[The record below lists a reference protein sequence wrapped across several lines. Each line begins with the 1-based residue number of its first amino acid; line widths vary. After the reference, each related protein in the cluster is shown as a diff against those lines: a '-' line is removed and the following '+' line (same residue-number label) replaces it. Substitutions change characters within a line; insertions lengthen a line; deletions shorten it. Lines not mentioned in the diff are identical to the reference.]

1 MIYLLHGDD
10 TASSRNFLTGLTEGF
25 KTTILD
31 GKSLGI
37 SELEEKMLSTS
48 LFFDKKA
55 VVVENLLSKN
65 PKKKDFISF
74 LNLQRD
80 GVLLI
85 LWEDKKVIKN
95 AFSDLKNVTVK
106 EFSLPQVYFEFLDSF
121 APHQVAKLYQ
131 MYHLLLLTTDATQI
145 FYSLLKRLRAL
156 LILQSNSSSMETD
169 KMSPWQLGKLRNQVR
184 LWPKEK
190 LVSFYSKL
198 QDTEIKLKSGGLP
211 IGLSK
216 HLDILIL
223 SELS

>member
-10 TASSRNFLTGLTEGF
+10 ISASRNFLTGLTEGF
-25 KTTILD
+25 QTTVLD
-31 GKSLGI
+31 GKNLTI
-37 SELEEKMLSTS
+37 RELEENMASQT
-48 LFFDKKA
+48 LFADKKA

-65 PKKKDFISF
+65 AKKKDFISF

-80 GVLLI
+80 SILLI
-85 LWEDKKVIKN
+85 LWEDKKIIKTAYSN
-95 AFSDLKNVTVK
+95 LQNVTVK
-106 EFSLPQVYFEFLDSF
+106 EFSLPFIYFEFLDSF
-121 APHQVAKLYQ
+121 APHQVTKLYQ

-156 LILQSNSSSMETD
+156 LIIQANANSMETD
-169 KMSPWQLGKLRNQVR
+169 KMSPWQVGKLKQQVR

-190 LVSFYSKL
+190 LVNFYEKL

-223 SELS
+223 SELI